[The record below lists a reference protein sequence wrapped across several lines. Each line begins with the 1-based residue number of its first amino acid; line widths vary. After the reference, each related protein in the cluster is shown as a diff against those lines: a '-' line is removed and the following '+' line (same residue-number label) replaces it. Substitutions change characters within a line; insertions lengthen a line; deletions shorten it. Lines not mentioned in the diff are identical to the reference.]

1 MERRLS
7 NKLSACWK
15 LRLNLFFFLY
25 LKEKLFEIQKRGK
38 FKQGLGKKNK
48 TLSYSLCIKN

>member
-25 LKEKLFEIQKRGK
+25 LKEKLFEIKKKKEGNSSRGWVRK
-38 FKQGLGKKNK
+38 TKQ
-48 TLSYSLCIKN
+48 YSR

>member
-15 LRLNLFFFLY
+15 LRLNLFFFFLY
-25 LKEKLFEIQKRGK
+25 LKEKLFEIKKRGK

-48 TLSYSLCIKN
+48 TVLSLVYA